1 MHWAKQLMKTSKHLG
16 SESKI
21 ASDYYHDLGVKNIS
35 RVVGTS
41 KFIDE
46 KKEKKYIEKLR
57 KHYKAVGSSNI
68 VFKTDVK
75 KQKKTFF
82 TEDDFNE
89 DGSIKMSS
97 ILSPKKNMGVNMI
110 LPGLAAY
117 AIGKGGQHVAKKLS
131 NAKVKKITKEIS
143 DVAAFGGAGIGGL
156 GAIMGATNPLYDY
169 TPTTKN
175 KARKMLR
182 MKDEDLLRL
191 LRGESISQEK
201 IVIENHALK

>member
-131 NAKVKKITKEIS
+131 NAKVKKNARFYDVSYHKKKPAAIS
-143 DVAAFGGAGIGGL
+143 RFFFKLSDAFNDG
-156 GAIMGATNPLYDY
+156 
-169 TPTTKN
+169 
-175 KARKMLR
+175 
-182 MKDEDLLRL
+182 
-191 LRGESISQEK
+191 S
-201 IVIENHALK
+201 ALIL